1 MASVEEVDPS
11 DYSWPWK
18 DMDIFLQKL
27 PRTLQQF
34 FWIGKYEVPNQKT
47 IFVCCLLREKDLR
60 YEPRLP
66 TMWLN
71 VI

>member
-27 PRTLQQF
+27 PGALQLA
-34 FWIGKYEVPNQKT
+34 T
-47 IFVCCLLREKDLR
+47 IAELLAL
-60 YEPRLP
+60 L
-66 TMWLN
+66 
-71 VI
+71 